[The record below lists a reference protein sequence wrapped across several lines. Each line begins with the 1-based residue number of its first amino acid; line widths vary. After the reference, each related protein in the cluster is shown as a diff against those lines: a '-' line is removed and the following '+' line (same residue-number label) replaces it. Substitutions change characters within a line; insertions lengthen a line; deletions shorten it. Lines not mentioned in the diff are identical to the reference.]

1 MPGGRLQRL
10 LLAFLVL
17 TGFIGSV
24 LGWSVWRYP
33 ASLRLFPDQPLPFA
47 SAFPLSVATTPASGL
62 NTTSGQDTSLPATY
76 RLDIRVGRWTLR
88 TVELQVVTPTE
99 VIPGGD
105 AIGVLLAPQGLIV
118 SRHQPLTGADGKEYY
133 PARDAGI
140 EVGDVLIE
148 VESHKVEAPA
158 DVSLLVDTYA
168 ARGEDL
174 DITLLRRG
182 QLIHTRIRP
191 VAVRIPRPDGSE
203 RMTYLL
209 GLLLQEPVAGVGTLS
224 FVDPETGVFGALGHM
239 VVSSNGNPLP
249 MVSGRIVSA
258 YITGIQPGWRGLPG
272 EKIGIFDSR
281 QNLLGS
287 IEKNT
292 TFGIFGHLYPS
303 ASATLATR
311 KVTGSSSLEGFPH
324 KVPVAL
330 AHEVE
335 PGPAYMMTVLHGRE
349 IEAFQVRIEKVTR
362 QSRADDKGL
371 IIKVTDPRLLQ
382 ETGGIVQGMSGSPIL
397 QQEDGQLKLV
407 GVVTHVFVN
416 DQTRGYGILAEW
428 MMAEAG
434 LWRPDPRRSNT
445 PETLQEGSRPSLGPA
460 AGWSAPGRK
469 SGTAV
474 EGHAAA

>member
-1 MPGGRLQRL
+1 
-10 LLAFLVL
+10 
-17 TGFIGSV
+17 
-24 LGWSVWRYP
+24 
-33 ASLRLFPDQPLPFA
+33 
-47 SAFPLSVATTPASGL
+47 
-62 NTTSGQDTSLPATY
+62 
-76 RLDIRVGRWTLR
+76 
-88 TVELQVVTPTE
+88 
-99 VIPGGD
+99 
-105 AIGVLLAPQGLIV
+105 
-118 SRHQPLTGADGKEYY
+118 
-133 PARDAGI
+133 
-140 EVGDVLIE
+140 
-148 VESHKVEAPA
+148 
-158 DVSLLVDTYA
+158 
-168 ARGEDL
+168 
-174 DITLLRRG
+174 
-182 QLIHTRIRP
+182 
-191 VAVRIPRPDGSE
+191 
-203 RMTYLL
+203 
-209 GLLLQEPVAGVGTLS
+209 
-224 FVDPETGVFGALGHM
+224 
-239 VVSSNGNPLP
+239 

-434 LWRPDPRRSNT
+434 LWRPDSRRSNT